1 MSPKVASLAGTGAL
15 VVAVALLLTR
25 HALLATHPLGLG
37 LQGAAVLLMLWARW
51 TFGRRSFH
59 AAADPTAGGL
69 VTTGPYRHVR
79 HPIYAAVLLFV
90 WAGVLTHAAPLALA
104 LAALATV
111 ATGVRVWAEEHLVAA
126 RYPAYAAYAA
136 RTRRLVPFVL

>member
-1 MSPKVASLAGTGAL
+1 MSPKVASLTGTAAL
-15 VVAVALLLTR
+15 VAAVALLLIR
-25 HALLATHPLGLG
+25 HTLLATHPLGIA

-90 WAGVLTHAAPLALA
+90 WAGVLTQASPLALA
-104 LAALATV
+104 VAALATA
-111 ATGVRVWAEEHLVAA
+111 ATGVRVWAEEQLVTQ